1 MNGSGGSHK
10 ETVAGDRNRGEGR
23 LEVPGSTFPHCLEP
37 SPSNLNLVPLRY
49 GCLFNRHPYRY
60 RLSHGFNSLI
70 TRGDTMKTTLEID
83 QQLLRQA
90 QKTLGTDT
98 IKGTVD
104 ASLRT
109 VIQRSQLQKLADA
122 LGTISLDLTPGQ
134 LRSQRHKRPSHVS
147 R

>member
-1 MNGSGGSHK
+1 LTLCDNTERPEIITIEANELIGTDPSKLGRS
-10 ETVAGDRNRGEGR
+10 AGRR
-23 LEVPGSTFPHCLEP
+23 LSPPTFPDMGASSIDTHIDT
-37 SPSNLNLVPLRY
+37 
-49 GCLFNRHPYRY
+49 GYRM
-60 RLSHGFNSLI
+60 GINSL
-70 TRGDTMKTTLEID
+70 RMGDDTMKTTIEID

-98 IKGTVD
+98 IKGTVE

-109 VIQRSQLQKLADA
+109 VIQHSQLQKLANA
-122 LGTISLDLTPGQ
+122 LGTIPLDLTPGQ